1 MTERKHMG
9 EWSLLW
15 KILMAEMW
23 HEEELLIMALKSKTG
38 NCQLEAPDFQEKK
51 KEKILVRITIQRR
64 KVSFSAMSYL
74 LFWDRPS
81 LKV

>member
-15 KILMAEMW
+15 KILMAGMW

-51 KEKILVRITIQRR
+51 KGKNSGENNYSKEKGQL
-64 KVSFSAMSYL
+64 
-74 LFWDRPS
+74 
-81 LKV
+81 